1 MYMRQDR
8 VTQAYEYCRQVT
20 RDASKTF
27 YWGSV
32 FLPQPKRQAIWAV
45 YALCRVV
52 DDIVDEAANT
62 DVLHAPRIG
71 HLVGSTAPQRALD
84 DWRNAL
90 YRLYQRGGCDEN
102 PIQLAWSDML
112 NSYPIPLSP
121 ILELLDGVEMDMTT
135 SRYQSFEELCLYC
148 YRVAGTVGLL
158 SSEIFGYQ
166 DEAALQHAI
175 DLGIAMQLINIL
187 RDIGEDARRN
197 RIYLPLDEMARF
209 DYTEKDLLEGIIND
223 AFRELLR
230 FQMARAD
237 AYYQRS
243 QPGIP
248 LLSADCRL
256 AVRLSG
262 SLYRLILD
270 RIHLNNYNVFTK
282 RASVPLKTKLA
293 TASRY
298 WFMAQ
303 REMYARGSHCM

>member
-1 MYMRQDR
+1 MYMRQDQ
-8 VTQAYEYCRQVT
+8 VTQAYDYCRQVT
-20 RDASKTF
+20 QQASKTF

-52 DDIVDEAANT
+52 DDIVDEVATCDASR
-62 DVLHAPRIG
+62 VG
-71 HLVGSTAPQRALD
+71 HLTGSTAPQRALD
-84 DWRNAL
+84 DWRDAL
-90 YRLYQRGGCDEN
+90 QRLYQRGGCGDD

-112 NSYPIPLSP
+112 AHYSIPLAP
-121 ILELLDGVEMDMTT
+121 VLELLDGVEMDMTT
-135 SRYQSFEELCLYC
+135 NRYQTFDELYLYC

-158 SSEIFGYQ
+158 TSSIFGYE
-166 DEAALQHAI
+166 DESALQHAVE
-175 DLGIAMQLINIL
+175 LGVAMQLINIL
-187 RDIGEDARRN
+187 RDIGEDAQRN
-197 RIYLPLDEMARF
+197 RIYLPLNEMSRF
-209 DYTEKDLLEGIIND
+209 GYTEDDLMRGTINET
-223 AFRELLR
+223 FRDLLR

-237 AYYQRS
+237 SYYQRS
-243 QPGIP
+243 QPGIM

-262 SLYRLILD
+262 TLYRLILD

-303 REMYARGSHCM
+303 RETYARDLHSV